1 MPRSARNVA
10 SLAGVSPSHDS
21 ARMRAPGCRWRT
33 MPSSARPC
41 RLTSATS
48 CSDQPSRAA
57 ARLKADALGRQSVSS
72 GGNGAQ
78 QQVADAVMERI
89 AARQH
94 DDRPAAM
101 LLDLGQRVA
110 DRARPGERAAADQRL
125 GQAEM
130 ALAADHQLGR
140 RHQLLRHRRQAF
152 DAVLADA
159 DDGQPARARA
169 ACRVSHA
176 RSHSRRH
183 HGSLGAGP
191 ASRGRS
197 ALRGDPVA
205 RRPHRRAPSRSPSRR
220 ASAASAAPMALRA
233 IIEEQ
238 AIEAVIDATHPYA
251 DHDLGQCRR
260 RLRAQPAC
268 RWPRWSAPPGSLRP
282 GDNWQNVP
290 PTGGAAALPSARNRA
305 ACS

>member
-57 ARLKADALGRQSVSS
+57 ARLKADALGRQSVSL

-78 QQVADAVMERI
+78 QQVADAVVERI
-89 AARQH
+89 AAGQH

-101 LLDLGQRVA
+101 LLDLRQGVA

-125 GQAEM
+125 GQAEV

-159 DDGQPARARA
+159 DDGQPARGPCSLRRQSMRVLILGGTTEASALAKLLAGDPRFEATLSFAGRTAAPKPQPIATRIGGFGGADGLARLPARA
-169 ACRVSHA
+169 GDRGGD
-176 RSHSRRH
+176 RRH
-183 HGSLGAGP
+183 PSLCP
-191 ASRGRS
+191 AH
-197 ALRGDPVA
+197 LRQ
-205 RRPHRRAPSRSPSRR
+205 R
-220 ASAASAAPMALRA
+220 
-233 IIEEQ
+233 
-238 AIEAVIDATHPYA
+238 
-251 DHDLGQCRR
+251 RR
-260 RLRAQPAC
+260 RLRA
-268 RWPRWSAPPGSLRP
+268 RR
-282 GDNWQNVP
+282 
-290 PTGGAAALPSARNRA
+290 RA
-305 ACS
+305 AGLVRPSRLEA